1 MEPVSVFGQLSK
13 GRSKGARCHDEM
25 LEDEVDE
32 IMAYVH
38 GNGKEWIGVLRVVS
52 DTHDLMED
60 MEVGRM
66 KELDSA
72 VVMLL
77 LLHIS
82 DQCVVGAGASEVHYL
97 RDKQKPI
104 LCEDVRTLL
113 VTMQLVPRIA
123 FDIDE
128 FHEDSC
134 AAKLAECVEST
145 TDELLSVIF
154 VLVRPEGIQHDRGYD
169 DSDGIHECTWAVE
182 DDCRHVASRVLSGC

>member
-1 MEPVSVFGQLSK
+1 MEPVSVFDQLSK
-13 GRSKGARCHDEM
+13 GRSIGARCHDEM

-60 MEVGRM
+60 MEVGRI

-77 LLHIS
+77 LLHIG
-82 DQCVVGAGASEVHYL
+82 DQCVVGAGASEVHDL
-97 RDKQKPI
+97 RNEQKPI

-128 FHEDSC
+128 LLEDSC
-134 AAKLAECVEST
+134 TAKLVECIEGT
-145 TDELLSVIF
+145 TGELLSVF
-154 VLVRPEGIQHDRGYD
+154 VRVRPEGIQHDRGYD

-182 DDCRHVASRVLSGC
+182 DDCRHVEGPVLSGC